1 MHWGLWEQGAGQWPA
16 NALHHRAEPWWTHC
30 ISGRKPEPGRHQLNS
45 QARYAALSHSVSDSA
60 TPWTAARQASL
71 SSSPGVHTHVHRVG
85 DASSHLLL
93 CRPLLLPPPIPP
105 ASGSFP
111 RSWLFPSGSPAPC
124 FSQTPGQSVLK
135 AVLASFCELV
145 SFSGLLPFPTT
156 FLVNFQDSFDQALHK
171 VLELQL
177 QHRSFQWI
185 FRVDFL

>member
-1 MHWGLWEQGAGQWPA
+1 MATLYLREET
-16 NALHHRAEPWWTHC
+16 RARP
-30 ISGRKPEPGRHQLNS
+30 HQLNS
-45 QARYAALSHSVSDSA
+45 QAGYAALSHSVSESA

-124 FSQTPGQSVLK
+124 FSQTPGQSILK

-145 SFSGLLPFPTT
+145 SFSGLLPFPTG
-156 FLVNFQDSFDQALHK
+156 FLANFQDSFDQALHK